1 MKFIKHAVVAFAGML
16 LFSGCGNGVE
26 KSLDEAP
33 YNQGIHIIPQPVK
46 VNVGQE
52 QGSWTLTSSTKI
64 IADESLAIVTD
75 FLKDKIA
82 NSTGYNLSVESTSSN
97 PAKEIR
103 FVIVTDEVIPH
114 EEGYSLDVTSDGG
127 VLIQAST
134 PRGAFWG
141 MQSLL
146 QLFPAEIE
154 SPSNVNAKSWTVP
167 YVSIED
173 YPQFSYR
180 GQHVDPC
187 RHFQTIDDVKKTIDV
202 LSMLKINKLHF
213 HLTEDQGWRIEIKK
227 YPRLTEVGA
236 VRTEGDGTTYG
247 PYFYTQEEIKDLVA
261 YADARFVEIIPEI
274 ELPGHA
280 VSALSAYPWLGC
292 KGEDFPYEVRNIW
305 GISNEVICAG
315 KDSSIEF
322 YKDVLTEVMPL
333 FHTDF
338 IHIGGDEAPKTEWK
352 RCPNCQKRIRE
363 QGLKDEDELQSW
375 FISQIGTFLS
385 EHGKRMIGWDEILE
399 GGIPENATIM
409 SWRGEQGGI
418 NAAKA
423 GHDVIMTP
431 SSHGFYLDYY
441 QGDPNVEPV
450 ALCCRSTLSQ
460 VYAYVPISEHIT
472 PEMAPHILGV
482 QGNNWSEY
490 IPDGKHAQYMAQP
503 RMAAIA
509 EVAWSPVEQKDFDGF
524 VGRLENFTA
533 RLGLHDYN
541 YFIPQPEQPD
551 NRSIDCVTF
560 TGESVTIPFGTVYP
574 VHKII
579 YTTDGT
585 DPVEGSAQ
593 EYSEPLT
600 FSSDTELRIRSLT
613 QSGAMSPV
621 RIITI
626 RRQDYAPA
634 VAATADGY
642 DSGLD
647 LTTVRK
653 QFKSSDDFESYSG
666 DGAVVLHG
674 VKLSESG
681 ENVYKEQME
690 EHLMSNVNW
699 NAQDYS
705 GYVMIPEDGVYRIRC
720 SSNRLW
726 LDGHMIIDNTGVC
739 KRNTHS
745 DVTLA
750 LAQGLHKIRFTQV
763 LDFIG
768 NWPSGFYDQRPYM
781 GRFDKGEP
789 LKAVPDEA
797 YFCDKK

>member
-52 QGSWTLTSSTKI
+52 QGRWTLTSSTKI

-75 FLKDKIA
+75 FLNDKIA

-154 SPSNVNAKSWTVP
+154 SPSKVNAKSWTVP

-292 KGEDFPYEVRNIW
+292 KGR
-305 GISNEVICAG
+305 
-315 KDSSIEF
+315 
-322 YKDVLTEVMPL
+322 T
-333 FHTDF
+333 
-338 IHIGGDEAPKTEWK
+338 
-352 RCPNCQKRIRE
+352 
-363 QGLKDEDELQSW
+363 
-375 FISQIGTFLS
+375 
-385 EHGKRMIGWDEILE
+385 
-399 GGIPENATIM
+399 
-409 SWRGEQGGI
+409 
-418 NAAKA
+418 
-423 GHDVIMTP
+423 
-431 SSHGFYLDYY
+431 
-441 QGDPNVEPV
+441 
-450 ALCCRSTLSQ
+450 
-460 VYAYVPISEHIT
+460 
-472 PEMAPHILGV
+472 
-482 QGNNWSEY
+482 
-490 IPDGKHAQYMAQP
+490 
-503 RMAAIA
+503 
-509 EVAWSPVEQKDFDGF
+509 SPTRF
-524 VGRLENFTA
+524 
-533 RLGLHDYN
+533 
-541 YFIPQPEQPD
+541 
-551 NRSIDCVTF
+551 VTF
-560 TGESVTIPFGTVYP
+560 GESPM
-574 VHKII
+574 
-579 YTTDGT
+579 
-585 DPVEGSAQ
+585 
-593 EYSEPLT
+593 
-600 FSSDTELRIRSLT
+600 R
-613 QSGAMSPV
+613 
-621 RIITI
+621 
-626 RRQDYAPA
+626 
-634 VAATADGY
+634 
-642 DSGLD
+642 
-647 LTTVRK
+647 
-653 QFKSSDDFESYSG
+653 
-666 DGAVVLHG
+666 
-674 VKLSESG
+674 
-681 ENVYKEQME
+681 
-690 EHLMSNVNW
+690 
-699 NAQDYS
+699 
-705 GYVMIPEDGVYRIRC
+705 
-720 SSNRLW
+720 
-726 LDGHMIIDNTGVC
+726 
-739 KRNTHS
+739 
-745 DVTLA
+745 
-750 LAQGLHKIRFTQV
+750 
-763 LDFIG
+763 
-768 NWPSGFYDQRPYM
+768 
-781 GRFDKGEP
+781 
-789 LKAVPDEA
+789 
-797 YFCDKK
+797 